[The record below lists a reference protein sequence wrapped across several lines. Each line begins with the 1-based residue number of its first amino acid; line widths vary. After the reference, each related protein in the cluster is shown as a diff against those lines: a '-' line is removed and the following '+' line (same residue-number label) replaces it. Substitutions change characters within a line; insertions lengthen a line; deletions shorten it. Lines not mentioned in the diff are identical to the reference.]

1 MPYSYPFQG
10 RILTRNCQLIAR
22 PVPFRSHLLA
32 PHEYIA
38 SADRIFQ
45 SLTSENKPHNS
56 RVIIPSSTIRTTFG
70 C

>member
-10 RILTRNCQLIAR
+10 LILTRNCQLTAR
-22 PVPFRSHLLA
+22 PVPFRSHLLG

-38 SADRIFQ
+38 SADRLFR
-45 SLTSENKPHNS
+45 SLTPANKTHNS
-56 RVIIPSSTIRTTFG
+56 RVIISSSKIRATFG